1 MWNSTEVLLLRTK
14 NKIVIMKKT
23 GIILVAALLLCTTFI
38 AAQGKYFTKSGKIS
52 FFSSTQLEDIEAVN
66 RSVSVVVDSK
76 TGDVQ
81 FSVLIKGFEFKKALM
96 QEHFNDRHMESD
108 KYPQSTFKG
117 KIINNNDIKYSQN
130 GTYSA
135 KVKGMLTIHG
145 VTQEI
150 ETTGTVTVKDG
161 KIHTNSVFNISLA
174 DYKVTHTNKVS
185 NTIKITVDCPLDP
198 LG

>member
-1 MWNSTEVLLLRTK
+1 
-14 NKIVIMKKT
+14 MKKT
-23 GIILVAALLLCTTFI
+23 GILLAAALLLSTTFI

-52 FFSSTQLEDIEAVN
+52 FFSSTPAEDIEAIN
-66 RSVSVVVDSK
+66 KSVSVVLDSK

-81 FSVLIKGFEFKKALM
+81 FAVLIKGFEFKKALM

-117 KIINNNDIKYSQN
+117 KITNNNDIKYEQN
-130 GTYSA
+130 GTYTA

-145 VTQEI
+145 ETKEV
-150 ETTGTVTVKDG
+150 ETTGTVTVRDG
-161 KIHTNSVFNISLA
+161 KIQTHSVFNISLA

-185 NTIKITVDCPLDP
+185 NNIKITVDCSLDP
-198 LG
+198 LTSGAQ